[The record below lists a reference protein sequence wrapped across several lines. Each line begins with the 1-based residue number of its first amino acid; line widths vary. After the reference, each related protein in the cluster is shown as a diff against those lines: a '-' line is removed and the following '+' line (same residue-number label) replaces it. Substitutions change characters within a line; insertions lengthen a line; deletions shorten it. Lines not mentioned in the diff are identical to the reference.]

1 MHAGG
6 CARNRRQETN
16 VLIVSVLFAVVVNLA
31 LRSKAQGSIE
41 VVGMCKLTIMVGLGA
56 FPVTIMGD
64 PEIEDEVPR
73 PSRVLEV
80 ANNLDVPS
88 FLSRGVTRRD
98 AELRSHLMTGRAEE
112 RPKNRY
118 HPVAPWWHLSELCM
132 C

>member
-1 MHAGG
+1 
-6 CARNRRQETN
+6 
-16 VLIVSVLFAVVVNLA
+16 
-31 LRSKAQGSIE
+31 
-41 VVGMCKLTIMVGLGA
+41 MVGLGA

-80 ANNLDVPS
+80 ADNLDVTA

-98 AELRSHLMTGRAEE
+98 AELRSHLMTDRAEE

-118 HPVAPWWHLSELCM
+118 HPVVRLVGT
-132 C
+132 